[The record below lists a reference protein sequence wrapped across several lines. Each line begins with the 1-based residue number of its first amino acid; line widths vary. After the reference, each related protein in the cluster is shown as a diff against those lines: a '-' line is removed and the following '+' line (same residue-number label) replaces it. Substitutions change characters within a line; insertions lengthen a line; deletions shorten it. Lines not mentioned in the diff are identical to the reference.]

1 MTSGAAPKA
10 NGMTANPTRNSSG
23 FTYVGLLAFVAFLGA
38 ASAAAVS
45 AGAALQRRDVET
57 ELLFIGGQ
65 FRDAFKSYQE
75 ATPPGQ
81 RPYPAS
87 LEDLV
92 RDRRVPGVRR
102 HLRRIYVDP
111 LTGSAEWGTVA
122 APGGGIAGVFSRA
135 GGRPLKSAQFPPEFA
150 QFEGKE
156 SYADWLFAY
165 APEAAP
171 LAPAAPGL
179 APGRAKR

>member
-1 MTSGAAPKA
+1 
-10 NGMTANPTRNSSG
+10 MTASPFPNSSG
-23 FTYVGLLAFVAFLGA
+23 FTYVGLLAFVAVLGM

-45 AGAALQRRDVET
+45 AGAAVQRRDVET
-57 ELLFIGGQ
+57 ELLFIGSQ
-65 FRDAFKSYQE
+65 FRDAFKSYRD

-111 LTGSAEWGTVA
+111 LTGSADWGTVA
-122 APGGGIAGVFSRA
+122 APGDGIAGVFSRSQA
-135 GGRPLKSAQFPPEFA
+135 RPLKIAQFPPEFA

-156 SYADWLFAY
+156 SYADWIFAY
-165 APEAAP
+165 VPDPSPLPVQAGAAIGSS
-171 LAPAAPGL
+171 AI
-179 APGRAKR
+179 R